1 MPRERH
7 LSIEEAILLTVALV
21 ALLAVFYGILI
32 TGTSNQ
38 HQGLRREIH
47 DCYEQGKRAVM
58 LTNGTIECRD

>member
-1 MPRERH
+1 MRKRQ
-7 LSIEEAILLTVALV
+7 LNIEEAILLAVALV

-47 DCYEQGKRAVM
+47 DCYSQGLRAVM
-58 LTNGTIECRD
+58 HTDGTIECRE